1 MRQSLERQLAEQLE
15 SVIRRGRSFQRRW
28 MLAVA
33 WLVVAAGLWLAWRTP
48 FLRAHG
54 PVLAVYGALTAAVA
68 AVLALAGARRGWS
81 KQETARRIEAR
92 FPDLNAA
99 LLTAIE
105 QSPDVVSGRLNV
117 LQHQVVIQA
126 LTHSVAH
133 SWRLVVPPRRMAC
146 ATVAA
151 ALSSGAL
158 AAVLWTAWNSG
169 EPPRTLAALLA
180 GGAPTEAEH
189 LPVSVD
195 PGDVE
200 VERGTSLLVLARF
213 EEPVPQRV
221 RLVTTVDGE
230 PPVDLACEKSLDDP
244 VFGARISPVM
254 RDLAYRVAFDGHV
267 TRDYRVTVYDLP
279 ALERS
284 DLLIEPPS
292 YTGRPAQRLENAF
305 TTAVIEG
312 SRVTITCRV
321 NKLLA
326 EARLLGPGDA
336 RQSLQPATDDP
347 RLWSASLTPKESLRL
362 RLELVDERGRRNRDP
377 EEFRIEVLPNLPPKI
392 EVAFPGRD
400 VRVSPLEEFSLEGR
414 VTDDLG
420 VQEYGVVL
428 EIAGREPITVSWT
441 PPQPGPQPQPFQW
454 MQPLEELHLAP
465 DDLLAYHVYALDVG
479 PDGQPRRTT
488 SDLFFAEV
496 RPFEETFRQMD
507 APAGGGQQSAG
518 GGQQQGNQF
527 HQLIEV
533 QKQIVSATFN
543 LTRQPAA
550 WSGPLAEHVNVLRS
564 SQHQLRDKLLGL
576 IPDLSSVTAQR
587 LAGTASERMEAT
599 VERFDDALAQ
609 ASPVPLASALT
620 SAQAAYQA
628 LLKLRARD
636 HRVMQGQQGGGGSS
650 GGAAS
655 PSEQQLRELELTN
668 RQNRY
673 QSRQTAASEPA
684 TAPQEDLG
692 ILDRLRELARRQA
705 DLAEKLKELDAARR
719 NAVAEAE
726 RQEIER
732 QLKRLRDEQQQLLQD
747 ADELRTRLAQSTRQ
761 EQLANTRQQLE
772 NTRERLLDATEKL
785 REGQLSQALS
795 SATRAERD
803 LQQMHQE
810 FRQQT
815 SARFADAL
823 RSLREEARQLTQREQ
838 ELREQLRTA
847 DEPTRPSLR
856 SSRDRSRLEQEFR
869 EQHNAVKSV
878 LEQSK
883 QIVQDAETAEP
894 LLSQQLY
901 ETLRGIRETQLEQ
914 ALEAVPQLIK
924 HGFLPEAERAEQQVQ
939 QGLERLQTGIE
950 KAAEAVLGNEV
961 ESLKRAKAE
970 LAELSQ
976 QLQREF
982 ERQQRQ
988 NAASSGDASPSA
1000 PGDAGQPGAAPAP
1013 TEAAPTGD
1021 EGRAPSEEAQSE
1033 RGQPPTNG
1041 QPSGRGQTP
1050 ASGEPSGQ
1058 RRPSGGEG
1066 RSTESPPMGGEGE
1079 PAGQGR
1085 QAGDG
1090 SPGQP
1095 SSSASGG
1102 EPFSPQGTSGQ
1113 SSGGGQSP
1121 GGQGAERPSS
1131 GNRAGGLRAGGLRQ
1145 AGTGGSSGG
1154 NEWGGFNHT
1163 GGGGNAAP
1171 LTGEG
1176 YREWSQ
1182 RLRDVETMV
1191 SDPQLQA
1198 EVARLREQA
1207 RSLRAEFKRH
1217 SFAPNWELVKGTLYE
1232 PMVELQ
1238 RKLAEEVARRESPD
1252 SLVPIDRDPIPTRY
1266 RELVRSYYERLAKEG
1281 ESATQS
1287 RGNRESR

>member
-1 MRQSLERQLAEQLE
+1 
-15 SVIRRGRSFQRRW
+15 
-28 MLAVA
+28 
-33 WLVVAAGLWLAWRTP
+33 
-48 FLRAHG
+48 
-54 PVLAVYGALTAAVA
+54 
-68 AVLALAGARRGWS
+68 
-81 KQETARRIEAR
+81 
-92 FPDLNAA
+92 
-99 LLTAIE
+99 
-105 QSPDVVSGRLNV
+105 
-117 LQHQVVIQA
+117 
-126 LTHSVAH
+126 
-133 SWRLVVPPRRMAC
+133 
-146 ATVAA
+146 
-151 ALSSGAL
+151 
-158 AAVLWTAWNSG
+158 
-169 EPPRTLAALLA
+169 
-180 GGAPTEAEH
+180 
-189 LPVSVD
+189 
-195 PGDVE
+195 
-200 VERGTSLLVLARF
+200 
-213 EEPVPQRV
+213 
-221 RLVTTVDGE
+221 
-230 PPVDLACEKSLDDP
+230 
-244 VFGARISPVM
+244 
-254 RDLAYRVAFDGHV
+254 
-267 TRDYRVTVYDLP
+267 
-279 ALERS
+279 
-284 DLLIEPPS
+284 
-292 YTGRPAQRLENAF
+292 
-305 TTAVIEG
+305 
-312 SRVTITCRV
+312 
-321 NKLLA
+321 
-326 EARLLGPGDA
+326 
-336 RQSLQPATDDP
+336 
-347 RLWSASLTPKESLRL
+347 
-362 RLELVDERGRRNRDP
+362 
-377 EEFRIEVLPNLPPKI
+377 
-392 EVAFPGRD
+392 
-400 VRVSPLEEFSLEGR
+400 
-414 VTDDLG
+414 
-420 VQEYGVVL
+420 
-428 EIAGREPITVSWT
+428 
-441 PPQPGPQPQPFQW
+441 
-454 MQPLEELHLAP
+454 
-465 DDLLAYHVYALDVG
+465 
-479 PDGQPRRTT
+479 
-488 SDLFFAEV
+488 
-496 RPFEETFRQMD
+496 
-507 APAGGGQQSAG
+507 
-518 GGQQQGNQF
+518 
-527 HQLIEV
+527 
-533 QKQIVSATFN
+533 
-543 LTRQPAA
+543 
-550 WSGPLAEHVNVLRS
+550 
-564 SQHQLRDKLLGL
+564 
-576 IPDLSSVTAQR
+576 
-587 LAGTASERMEAT
+587 
-599 VERFDDALAQ
+599 
-609 ASPVPLASALT
+609 
-620 SAQAAYQA
+620 
-628 LLKLRARD
+628 
-636 HRVMQGQQGGGGSS
+636 
-650 GGAAS
+650 
-655 PSEQQLRELELTN
+655 
-668 RQNRY
+668 
-673 QSRQTAASEPA
+673 
-684 TAPQEDLG
+684 
-692 ILDRLRELARRQA
+692 
-705 DLAEKLKELDAARR
+705 
-719 NAVAEAE
+719 
-726 RQEIER
+726 
-732 QLKRLRDEQQQLLQD
+732 
-747 ADELRTRLAQSTRQ
+747 
-761 EQLANTRQQLE
+761 
-772 NTRERLLDATEKL
+772 
-785 REGQLSQALS
+785 
-795 SATRAERD
+795 
-803 LQQMHQE
+803 MHQE

-823 RSLREEARQLTQREQ
+823 RSLREEARRLTQRER
-838 ELREQLRTA
+838 ELREQLQTA
-847 DEPTRPSLR
+847 DEPARPSLR